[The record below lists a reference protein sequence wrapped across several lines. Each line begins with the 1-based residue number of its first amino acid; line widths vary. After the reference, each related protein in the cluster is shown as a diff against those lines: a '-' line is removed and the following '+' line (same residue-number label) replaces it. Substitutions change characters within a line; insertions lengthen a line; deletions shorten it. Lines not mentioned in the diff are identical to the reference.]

1 MRGAEQQS
9 RLAGHPDRP
18 LLYSSPLILE
28 RRTRLLREARRMIAE
43 YGLEGFSVRK
53 LCERAGV
60 AQRTLYN
67 AFQSKDRVIA
77 IAIREAYDD
86 VQHKLR
92 HRTDPVS
99 LEGVL
104 DRTIAIN
111 RRNFPVRNYTK
122 AITSIYFGPNTPRD
136 VWETLREM
144 SVGAFYPWLL
154 MLADKG
160 ELQPWTPPQHLATAM
175 ANLQYS
181 VIQDWCMGRLADDEY
196 LPRLTE
202 AMLLL
207 IIGSVR
213 GNTRDAAERYLSTL
227 KETGKMPEFPN
238 PTLAKPR
245 IDGPADGEPSRSPM
259 LGGRGVDGAI
269 EQTSRETSKRVAE

>member
-1 MRGAEQQS
+1 MKEADRQS
-9 RLAGHPDRP
+9 RLEGHPDRP

-28 RRTRLLREARRMIAE
+28 RRTRLLREVRRMIAE
-43 YGLEGFSVRK
+43 SGLEGFSVRK
-53 LCERAGV
+53 LCERAEV

-67 AFQSKDRVIA
+67 AFHSKDRVIA

-86 VQHKLR
+86 VQYKLR
-92 HRTDPVS
+92 HQTDPVS

-122 AITSIYFGPNTPRD
+122 AITSIYFGPTTPRD

-154 MLADKG
+154 MLAEKG

-175 ANLQYS
+175 ANLQYA
-181 VIQDWCMGRLADDEY
+181 VIQDWCMGRITDDEY

-213 GNTRDAAERYLSTL
+213 GGTRDAAEKYLSTL
-227 KETGKMPEFPN
+227 KETGKVPEFPH
-238 PTLAKPR
+238 PTLARPR
-245 IDGPADGEPSRSPM
+245 TNGIANDEQPRSPRPDEDVG
-259 LGGRGVDGAI
+259 LPLSAAV
-269 EQTSRETSKRVAE
+269 KRVAK